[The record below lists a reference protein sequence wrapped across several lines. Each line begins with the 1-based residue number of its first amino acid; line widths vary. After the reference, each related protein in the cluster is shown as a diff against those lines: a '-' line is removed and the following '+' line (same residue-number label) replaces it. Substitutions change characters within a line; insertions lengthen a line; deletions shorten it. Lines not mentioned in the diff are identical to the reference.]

1 MSVATEISRITS
13 NRNTIRNKLVNFGL
27 AESTATL
34 NDLATTIDA
43 IVNRGTVNAEV
54 QEGQSYTIQAGYYQG
69 GTVSGVSGGGNY
81 TLQSKTIT
89 PTKAQQNITP
99 DSGYYGLN
107 SVTVNPIPAAYQ
119 DVSAVDA
126 TAADVLANKVI
137 VAADGTITTGT
148 MTNNGAVDV
157 TLDKD
162 NRSYTVPAGYHNG
175 LGTVVVDS
183 DLIDTTDADAVAGEI
198 LSGKTAYVNGVKVTG
213 TMVNNST
220 VSITLDTETTSYT
233 VLAGYHTGS
242 DTVSITLEQKTV
254 TPTTSAQVITPTA
267 GKVLSQVTVNAIPSE
282 YVDVSDADAVAA
294 NILAGKYAYSYDT
307 TNNEPVKLTGTMV
320 NNGAIAGTFDGL
332 TTTSYTVP
340 AGYTSGG
347 TVSLT
352 NDIETALAAI

>member
-1 MSVATEISRITS
+1 MSIATEISRITS

-107 SVTVNPIPAAYQ
+107 SVTVNAIPAAYQ

-137 VAADGTITTGT
+137 VTADGTITTGT
-148 MTNNGAVDV
+148 MNNNGAVDV

-213 TMVNNST
+213 TMVNN
-220 VSITLDTETTSYT
+220 
-233 VLAGYHTGS
+233 
-242 DTVSITLEQKTV
+242 
-254 TPTTSAQVITPTA
+254 
-267 GKVLSQVTVNAIPSE
+267 
-282 YVDVSDADAVAA
+282 
-294 NILAGKYAYSYDT
+294 
-307 TNNEPVKLTGTMV
+307 
-320 NNGAIAGTFDGL
+320 GAIAGTFDGL
-332 TTTSYTVP
+332 TTTSYSVP